1 MSLIGAFLDGVP
13 KLENQGLLLVDLI
26 PSRMG
31 CSFIAF
37 VLGRFHEWASAAW
50 EMQKERL
57 VVRSKKEEETFD
69 VRFIATYHEEDY
81 DMMTAMQETLTGR
94 IMNQWWDKCPEA
106 GDPARPNVSFDVEQP
121 AMKVL
126 TIQDGQVRQ
135 LAIIY
140 ELTLRL
146 PDLVVQKYQGVQC
159 DTMKTLMDKL
169 HADSVIAKVVK
180 ARCGASSPSA
190 GANSGKNRT
199 VATPDWSG
207 EQAPNFNQ
215 RLSAENCIPIS
226 DFESRRQLGPQPCAC
241 INMETSGSWRK
252 HLFNESPRWRW
263 SCVRIILRGS

>member
-140 ELTLRL
+140 SKFRV
-146 PDLVVQKYQGVQC
+146 DLE
-159 DTMKTLMDKL
+159 
-169 HADSVIAKVVK
+169 A
-180 ARCGASSPSA
+180 ARPGRAEVP
-190 GANSGKNRT
+190 GGPVRHHE
-199 VATPDWSG
+199 DFDG
-207 EQAPNFNQ
+207 QAPCRQ
-215 RLSAENCIPIS
+215 RHC
-226 DFESRRQLGPQPCAC
+226 
-241 INMETSGSWRK
+241 
-252 HLFNESPRWRW
+252 
-263 SCVRIILRGS
+263 